1 MEKEFLMG
9 MGLPEEVADRI
20 LEENG
25 RELQAVQQDWQNR
38 CDEQAARQEQKLAE
52 ANFDAQL
59 RQQILSAGGRN
70 IKAITALLDTQQL
83 MGQPEEVLLE
93 ALAQV
98 KKDCGYLFYAPQVP
112 AYAAGT
118 GAAAT
123 DEPKSASLAEAL
135 RERFGK

>member
-9 MGLPEEVADRI
+9 MGLTEEVAQAV

-25 RELQAVQQDWQNR
+25 RELQAAQQDWESRYNEAVAQ
-38 CDEQAARQEQKLAE
+38 QEQKLAKVT
-52 ANFDAQL
+52 FDAQL

-70 IKAITALLDTQQL
+70 VRAITALLDTEAL
-83 MGQPEEVLLE
+83 MGQSEDTLRE

-98 KKDCGYLFYAPQVP
+98 KKDCGYLFYVPQVP

-123 DEPKSASLAEAL
+123 DEPKTASLAEAL